1 MRNGD
6 PRGCARADV
15 RSIIANA
22 VWCSTVKRVVTA
34 GNLVRT
40 RSSIAYY
47 AFVLPALAVS
57 LCIVV
62 TPGLLTLL
70 ASFTDWDGV
79 SRPSW
84 VGLGNF
90 ADLLSDELLWRAVLN
105 NVQWVLVFLTIP
117 MAIGLTAAAILA
129 NRKKSQT
136 LFQVILLLPY
146 VLSPIAN
153 AMIWQNILLDPVSGV
168 LGFIDR
174 NLFALQNPLTS
185 TSTALYAVAAVDI
198 WHFWGYLAIVFFA
211 AMRQTPLEQL
221 QAAYLEGASSWQI
234 FWNVTLPNIRPTIML
249 MFVMVTIFSFLTFDY
264 IFLLTRGG
272 PAHSTEM
279 LSTLA
284 YTFAFTTF
292 EAGKAAAVAVIMG
305 FFGLLASIVY
315 VSASNRSLKA

>member
-1 MRNGD
+1 MHQ
-6 PRGCARADV
+6 
-15 RSIIANA
+15 
-22 VWCSTVKRVVTA
+22 
-34 GNLVRT
+34 
-40 RSSIAYY
+40 RSSAAHY
-47 AFVLPALAVS
+47 FFLLPALVVS

-62 TPGLLTLL
+62 APGLLTLV

-79 SRPSW
+79 SRPGW
-84 VGLGNF
+84 VGLENF
-90 ADLLSDELLWRAVLN
+90 KDLLSDDLTWRAVLN
-105 NVQWVLVFLTIP
+105 NIQWVLVFLTIP
-117 MAIGLTAAAILA
+117 MALGLVAAAILVG
-129 NRKKSQT
+129 RKKSQT

-153 AMIWQNILLDPVSGV
+153 AMIWQNILLDPVSGL
-168 LGFIDR
+168 LGYIDR

-185 TSTALYAVAAVDI
+185 TSTALYAVATVDI
-198 WHFWGYLAIVFFA
+198 WHFWGYLAVVFCA
-211 AMRQTPLEQL
+211 AIRQTPEEQL

-234 FWNVTLPNIRPTIML
+234 FWNVTLPNIRPTLLL

-315 VSASNRSLKA
+315 VWASNRSLKT

>member
-1 MRNGD
+1 MHSR
-6 PRGCARADV
+6 
-15 RSIIANA
+15 RSAA
-22 VWCSTVKRVVTA
+22 H
-34 GNLVRT
+34 
-40 RSSIAYY
+40 Y
-47 AFVLPALAVS
+47 AFILPALAVS

-62 TPGLLTLL
+62 VPGVLTLL

-79 SRPSW
+79 SQPSW
-84 VGLGNF
+84 VGLENF
-90 ADLLSDELLWRAVLN
+90 KDLLSDDLLWRAVLN
-105 NVQWVLVFLTIP
+105 NSQWVLVFLTIP
-117 MAIGLTAAAILA
+117 MALGLTAAAILV

-153 AMIWQNILLDPVSGV
+153 AMIWQNILLDPVSGL
-168 LGFIDR
+168 LGYINH
-174 NLFALQNPLTS
+174 NLFPVENPLS
-185 TSTALYAVAAVDI
+185 ATSTALYAVASVDI

-211 AMRQTPLEQL
+211 AMRQTPEEQL

-234 FWNVTLPNIRPTIML
+234 FCNVTLPNIRPTLML

-315 VSASNRSLKA
+315 VIASNRSLKT